1 MGGLPLGLI
10 FDFNKFVVDGSKII
24 RTLLIDHVLLVFT
37 LLGCTFLLLFQLQL
51 HSLLALLQFF
61 DLVFKVKN
69 VKTQVFVFILE
80 LLNIWRIFPSLLK
93 VFYLFV
99 FKLDLSLK
107 LVKVFFKRLQR
118 LSKPLLKLVDQSLV
132 VHYNLLKGLLID
144 FFLFNF
150 VLAFDLLLLLFD

>member
-1 MGGLPLGLI
+1 LGGLPLGLI

-24 RTLLIDHVLLVFT
+24 RTLLIDHVLLVFS

-80 LLNIWRIFPSLLK
+80 LLNIWRIFPSLLE

-99 FKLDLSLK
+99 FQLDLSLK
-107 LVKVFFKRLQR
+107 LVKVFFKRL
-118 LSKPLLKLVDQSLV
+118 
-132 VHYNLLKGLLID
+132 
-144 FFLFNF
+144 
-150 VLAFDLLLLLFD
+150 

>member
-24 RTLLIDHVLLVFT
+24 RTLLIDHVLLVFS

-144 FFLFNF
+144 FFLFNSY
-150 VLAFDLLLLLFD
+150 LITKTY